1 MTSKPEIIHQE
12 KPGGETG
19 WIVYE
24 SAPKRKFNSIVPDS
38 QQELQGA
45 HISPELA
52 TNGPEPLFVISPKP
66 VLDHEW
72 HIYEKTTD
80 QPNVGSLAYV

>member
-1 MTSKPEIIHQE
+1 VDIIGVDRSLILPSE
-12 KPGGETG
+12 L
-19 WIVYE
+19 
-24 SAPKRKFNSIVPDS
+24 VPDS

-66 VLDHEW
+66 VWDHEW

-80 QPNVGSLAYV
+80 QPNVGSVQSLQTKDGIPGACHP

>member
-1 MTSKPEIIHQE
+1 MDRSLILPSEL
-12 KPGGETG
+12 
-19 WIVYE
+19 
-24 SAPKRKFNSIVPDS
+24 VPDS

-80 QPNVGSLAYV
+80 QPNVGSLAYVAVSANERRDTRSLPPVIAP

>member
-1 MTSKPEIIHQE
+1 MIRGHYWVDRSLILPEL
-12 KPGGETG
+12 
-19 WIVYE
+19 
-24 SAPKRKFNSIVPDS
+24 VPDS

-66 VLDHEW
+66 VLDREW

-80 QPNVGSLAYV
+80 QPNVGSLAYVQSLQTKDGIHGACHP